1 METEDQVILK
11 SKTKKE
17 YNNGE
22 ETAQQIPNNTLYF
35 LVIFIVFIILMIN
48 IYYFSRN
55 NNKSSKSIL
64 FNPTSI
70 REINDMTLFDRHILE
85 KIKKEQTEFCIY
97 NQYNFIKEYEE
108 QITLAKVCL
117 LSQLFDMYVYK
128 NNDRISTEILNTQSW
143 DGDKINNLLTPLLFY
158 SIIKKLKPQDIYV
171 LDIGAHVGWY
181 SLFIAKF
188 GYNVISFEPSE
199 INNYILNK
207 NLCINKEL
215 NITIIKK
222 SLYTEEGKCDF
233 YASQSN
239 IGDGWTFCEKKDNIP
254 AHLKKT
260 GEVTVTKLDNY
271 VPFLTENNL
280 GLIKIDLEGSEE
292 KALESGFQLISK
304 YRVPYI
310 FMELNPKALE
320 AHGTNARQFLKRFLK
335 YGYRFGRLNFFDNEF
350 IPIDEILGRT
360 DDGSIMN
367 LYIVHSKMTKKYY
380 NS

>member
-11 SKTKKE
+11 SKDKKE
-17 YNNGE
+17 YNNE
-22 ETAQQIPNNTLYF
+22 DKIDIKIPIKIVYF
-35 LVIFIVFIILMIN
+35 IIIIIVFLILIIN
-48 IYYFSRN
+48 FFYFIRN
-55 NNKSSKSIL
+55 NKNASTNLYNSK
-64 FNPTSI
+64 TI
-70 REINDMTLFDRHILE
+70 REINDMTLFDKNIME
-85 KIKKEQTEFCIY
+85 KIKKEQTEFCIN
-97 NQYNFIKEYEE
+97 NQNNFIKEYEE

-128 NNDRISTEILNTQSW
+128 NNDIISTEILNTQSW

-171 LDIGAHVGWY
+171 LDIGAHIGWY

-188 GYNVISFEPSE
+188 GYNIISFEPSE

-222 SLYTEEGKCDF
+222 GLYNEEGRCDF
-233 YASQSN
+233 YLSQGN

-254 AHLKKT
+254 EHLKKT
-260 GEVTVTKLDNY
+260 GEITVTKLDNY
-271 VPFLTENNL
+271 IPFLTENNL
-280 GLIKIDLEGSEE
+280 GLIKIDIEGSEE

-304 YRVPYI
+304 YRVPFI
-310 FMELNPKALE
+310 FMEFNPKALE
-320 AHGTNARQFLKRFLK
+320 AHGTDARKFLKRFLK
-335 YGYRFGRLNFFDNEF
+335 YGYRFGRLNFFDNDF
-350 IPIDEILGRT
+350 YPIDEILGRT
-360 DDGSIMN
+360 DDGSNMN
-367 LYIVHSKMTKKYY
+367 LFIVHSKMTKKYY